1 MGFANL
7 QIINKTGV
15 LQPRQGRNILS
26 SDNNVDYVIK
36 PSDTNAVVNGSAT
49 LYCKVNTAMTSTSVK
64 WFGPPNYHFRT
75 EGRSS
80 GHPRYSV
87 VGVEGEYNLFINP
100 VRQEDEGMFRCWVR
114 ELRGEPAEAMLTV
127 LTQVGAPV
135 ITGYSSPV
143 REGYRLSLT
152 CTSHGGDPPPTLS
165 WSLGS
170 ATLEVDTF
178 STDDNE
184 IHTSLRITREYDGQ
198 VVTCTASQS
207 GYHNLLRPRT
217 TQITLEVQYSPL
229 VKISMTSPEMT
240 EDGTTVQVI
249 EGKTV
254 TIRCNVES
262 KPPSTIRWEGPRGVS
277 LPGNEPKIHISAIT
291 RNQNGTFTCT
301 ATNSIAYTAKRTTV
315 EVLYPPKILTKV
327 QHRRVTVGAKLIL
340 ECVAEGNPAPTT
352 IWLNST
358 NSAHPANPL
367 VIPVVS
373 YSMTGKYIC
382 IAASSRFSDRLDE
395 KEVFIEVTGKPV
407 IVPSSNVVHAEVRS
421 GAELRCDVE
430 ADPPINGSYWSWT
443 ESDGNR
449 TTLWSNNTKD
459 RFSAYQVISTRGITM
474 LLAIDNIMPD
484 DFKRYKCTAANR
496 IGQDSRTLM
505 LQPTDG
511 TTSLSLPLLVGL
523 GCSACVVSLVL
534 VYFMK
539 RYCHLSQLLHGNE
552 DNPNQSRDS
561 NNHLTTSH
569 TSITASR
576 RDMEF
581 EADQITLIGELGE
594 GQFGKVYKAKARF
607 VNDYQGSTIV
617 AVKTVKAHASS
628 EVRDDMLKELRMMM
642 RLLDPHPNVVT
653 LLGYCTKSDPVMLVV
668 EYVPNGDLLTF
679 LRKDRTTRNVTY
691 ANLHTESRTLQN
703 TDLISFAWQVSK
715 GMCYLASMQIF
726 HHGKLL
732 AFSTRRKTP
741 LLRALGSF
749 IAVDNG
755 REGSHRAESV

>member
-1 MGFANL
+1 MGLPIFRTTILSIVTVLLAIQMRYANL
-7 QIINKTGV
+7 QVINELGV
-15 LQPRQGRNILS
+15 IQPRLGRNILS
-26 SDNNVDYVIK
+26 AGHKVDYVIK
-36 PSDTNAVVNGSAT
+36 PSDTDAVVNGSTT

-87 VGVEGEYNLFINP
+87 VGGEGEYNLFINP

-127 LTQVGAPV
+127 LTKAGAPV
-135 ITGYSSPV
+135 ITGYISPV
-143 REGYRLSLT
+143 KEGDRLSLS

-165 WSLGS
+165 WYLGS
-170 ATLEVDTF
+170 ATFEADTL

-184 IHTSLRITREYDGQ
+184 IRTALRIKREHNGQ
-198 VVTCTASQS
+198 VVTCTASQP
-207 GYHNLLRPRT
+207 GHPNLLRPKT
-217 TQITLEVQYSPL
+217 TQITLEVQYAPL
-229 VKISMTSPEMT
+229 VSITVTSPGMT
-240 EDGTTVQVI
+240 IDGTTVQVI
-249 EGKTV
+249 EGETV

-262 KPPSTIRWEGPRGVS
+262 NPPSTIRWESPRGVS
-277 LPGNEPKIHISAIT
+277 LPGNEPEVHISAIT
-291 RNQNGTFTCT
+291 RNQNGTFICT
-301 ATNSIAYTAKRTTV
+301 ATNSIASTANRTTV

-358 NSAHPANPL
+358 NSAHLANPL
-367 VIPVVS
+367 VVPVVS

-382 IAASSRFSDRLDE
+382 IAASSWFSDRLDE

-407 IVPSSNVVHAEVRS
+407 IVPSSNVVHAEVGS

-430 ADPPINGSYWSWT
+430 ADPPINVSYWSWT

-511 TTSLSLPLLVGL
+511 TASLSLPLLVGL
-523 GCSACVVSLVL
+523 GCSACVVCLVL

-539 RYCHLSQLLHGNE
+539 RYCHL
-552 DNPNQSRDS
+552 
-561 NNHLTTSH
+561 
-569 TSITASR
+569 
-576 RDMEF
+576 
-581 EADQITLIGELGE
+581 
-594 GQFGKVYKAKARF
+594 
-607 VNDYQGSTIV
+607 
-617 AVKTVKAHASS
+617 
-628 EVRDDMLKELRMMM
+628 VRM
-642 RLLDPHPNVVT
+642 H
-653 LLGYCTKSDPVMLVV
+653 
-668 EYVPNGDLLTF
+668 
-679 LRKDRTTRNVTY
+679 
-691 ANLHTESRTLQN
+691 
-703 TDLISFAWQVSK
+703 
-715 GMCYLASMQIF
+715 
-726 HHGKLL
+726 
-732 AFSTRRKTP
+732 
-741 LLRALGSF
+741 
-749 IAVDNG
+749 
-755 REGSHRAESV
+755 